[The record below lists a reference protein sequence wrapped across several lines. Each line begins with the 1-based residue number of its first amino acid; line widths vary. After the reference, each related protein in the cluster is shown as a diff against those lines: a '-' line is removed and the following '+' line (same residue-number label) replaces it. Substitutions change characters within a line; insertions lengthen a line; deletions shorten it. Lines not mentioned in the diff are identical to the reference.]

1 VTPIY
6 NSARRFQ
13 FWSYIVSHGT
23 LVIRSPLSSFE
34 DQTTNIDLIF
44 FGVTELHLVR
54 YFDGLTLS
62 KADDI
67 LDDPHSK
74 RFLLQSNGSTYFVDA
89 LAVSV
94 YENQLDTFEFYHPV
108 NGPEDLGRRIAHSSG

>member
-1 VTPIY
+1 MTPIY

-23 LVIRSPLSSFE
+23 LVIRSPLSSYE

-67 LDDPHSK
+67 LDEPHSK
-74 RFLLQSNGSTYFVDA
+74 RFLIQSDESTYFVEA
-89 LAVSV
+89 FAVSAF
-94 YENQLDTFEFYHPV
+94 ENQLDTFEFYHPV
-108 NGPEDLGRRIAHSSG
+108 NGPGDIGQRIAHSSG